1 MENKKIFNSIFENKN
16 YLSRLK
22 KTYLELSNKPIKKKE
37 NLNIFT
43 KIIRIKYPHNSK
55 SQPIEPLPKNIKKS
69 KRGKIFNMISCP
81 DEKYPDFNQKYIN
94 IMQSKLFK
102 SKGIKSIITQ
112 IKYKDIGNSMTK
124 RKERDENNKL
134 SVYHKENKFG
144 KFI

>member
-43 KIIRIKYPHNSK
+43 KTIRIKYPHNSK
-55 SQPIEPLPKNIKKS
+55 SQPIEPLQKNIKKS
-69 KRGKIFNMISCP
+69 KRGKIFNMLSCP

-112 IKYKDIGNSMTK
+112 II
-124 RKERDENNKL
+124 
-134 SVYHKENKFG
+134 F
-144 KFI
+144 